1 MAVTVVTSAQWSV
14 SRQLIEAENTVLSAF
29 NNIVVM
35 PVVALC
41 EVLGITATYS
51 DGPKVANLIPDRSW
65 KVNNEAVTVFEHKTP
80 AVFDHH
86 APQILDLARRQQTLD
101 LQVRSTDTKSI
112 LAKVSIPLSLLA
124 TYTTDFSLQLILVS
138 LEKSFNYCVL
148 HSSTSFLVIHL
159 VPNAQSG
166 RHQAR
171 ISNVIPLTSSTT
183 PTIALVLAL
192 ILHSKRDGSA
202 LEYQPLT

>member
-112 LAKVSIPLSLLA
+112 LAK
-124 TYTTDFSLQLILVS
+124 LILVS